1 MQISDC
7 ISLKYRV
14 CEWGY
19 GRMCRDHSACVPCR
33 SAWYAELA
41 WYVMVNS
48 TWWHSQVVSRHSSA
62 MWDALVWT
70 RQPGDWPRRLP
81 ESGLS
86 APDDSPCMREGAGTA
101 LLTYTHMVIVIKICM
116 VLVFCLFSF
125 FSTYV
130 TAPPHKLTGYS
141 ANALSRMFWLSSF
154 NCTAWAL
161 HIIPCVENGELK
173 ELIQQSH

>member
-1 MQISDC
+1 MQQISDC

-33 SAWYAELA
+33 SAWYVELA

-70 RQPGDWPRRLP
+70 RQPGDWPCQLP

-101 LLTYTHMVIVIKICM
+101 LLTYTHMVIVIKY
-116 VLVFCLFSF
+116 VWFWYFAFLASLVHMWQHPHTNSLGTQQMPSPECFGSPVSTAQHEHCTSF
-125 FSTYV
+125 PV
-130 TAPPHKLTGYS
+130 
-141 ANALSRMFWLSSF
+141 
-154 NCTAWAL
+154 
-161 HIIPCVENGELK
+161 
-173 ELIQQSH
+173 